1 MKVNNRV
8 LGALCLIGNGIWFI
22 DSLGWV
28 ITRGEWNAIHQITW
42 DIGAVGG
49 ICGILG
55 LITLRATG
63 SNLMTRLLTC
73 LPILGLLLYIIS
85 SIVSKE
91 GDVIFPLIAWA
102 VQLAGMLLVGVLAL
116 ITKGWGWRK
125 VTPLLTVLVVPV
137 GMLVLSPLHLS
148 GASPTLQ
155 GLVWVVLGYAVMST
169 PAPLAANPSVHEHMT
184 QPAS

>member
-1 MKVNNRV
+1 MKMNSRV
-8 LGALCLIGNGIWFI
+8 LGALCLIGNGIWFL

-28 ITRGEWNAIHQITW
+28 ITRGEWNTIHQITW

-63 SNLMTRLLTC
+63 SNLIIRLLTC

-91 GDVIFPLIAWA
+91 GEVIVPLIAWFL
-102 VQLAGMLLVGVLAL
+102 QLAGMLLVGILAL
-116 ITKGWGWRK
+116 ITRGWGWRK
-125 VTPLLTVLVVPV
+125 VTPLLTVLVVPL
-137 GMLVLSPLHLS
+137 GMFILGPLHLS

-169 PAPLAANPSVHEHMT
+169 PAPLAANPPVRERVA
-184 QPAS
+184 QPVS